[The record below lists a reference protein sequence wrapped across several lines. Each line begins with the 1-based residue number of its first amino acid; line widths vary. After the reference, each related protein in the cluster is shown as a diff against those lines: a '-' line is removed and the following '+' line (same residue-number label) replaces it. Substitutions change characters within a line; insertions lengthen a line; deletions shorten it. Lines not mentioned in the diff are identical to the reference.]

1 MAAPDPTTVFRA
13 PGTLIINPVNTTAPT
28 YGGTILGVAHRSRLI
43 LQTVEDEIDAEEY
56 GGEVVETLYR
66 HRDVRALVLIRGW
79 DNDAITTLF
88 GNTTLPVSGKRLITE
103 PGATHG
109 AGDLGTSRAV
119 KLLFAPQDAR
129 HPAWYLPRALPQL
142 EETNELNWSIANE
155 LNLAAVF
162 RGVRNAAGVTHQ
174 IGLLTDMTL

>member
-1 MAAPDPTTVFRA
+1 MGAPDATKVWRA
-13 PGTLIINPVNTTAPT
+13 PGTLVINPVNTTGPT
-28 YGGTILGVAHRSRLI
+28 YGGTILGIAHAARLV
-43 LQTVEDEIDAEEY
+43 LRTVEDEVDAEEY
-56 GGEVVETLYR
+56 GGEVTETVFLR
-66 HRDVRALVLIRGW
+66 REVRALVLIRGW

-88 GNTTLPVSGKRLITE
+88 GNTTLPASTKRLITE
-103 PGATHG
+103 PGATHA

-119 KLLFAPQDAR
+119 KLLFAPNDAR
-129 HPAWYLPRALPQL
+129 QPAWYLPRALPQL
-142 EETNELNWSIANE
+142 EETDELNWSIANE